1 MVVVLLRLVVR
12 VGTAVVLVVVVM
24 VTVVVAIYVCKVTA
38 PASMTQWP
46 WQITTVGMCAPA
58 AGRPSAQPNRSG
70 RHRRI
75 DETELLVHGGCV
87 DAINLH
93 ELRPHGLHTTL
104 QSGIGTCL

>member
-1 MVVVLLRLVVR
+1 MLLRLVVR

-58 AGRPSAQPNRSG
+58 APGL
-70 RHRRI
+70 RHNPI
-75 DETELLVHGGCV
+75 EVGGTV
-87 DAINLH
+87 A
-93 ELRPHGLHTTL
+93 
-104 QSGIGTCL
+104 